1 MVCDVILLTQLVQ
14 SRFSFKMLT
23 LADDRSILRVQAVV
37 LSDALVGTSRQ
48 YLLIPSTFHIA

>member
-1 MVCDVILLTQLVQ
+1 MLFLLTQLVQ